1 MQLILKNNDRP
12 IYGDYE
18 THKITYFLPVVGML
32 FPNQVVYYGE
42 TFACLRKR
50 LLKLEPDTAE
60 YRAALRKLTK
70 KMWQLAHRGE
80 KFAFENDS
88 DKIPTLYNA
97 EDADAKKS

>member
-1 MQLILKNNDRP
+1 MKSIEEYVVRSKEIIDYLEQHAVDIQKNNDRP

-50 LLKLEPDTAE
+50 LLKLEPD
-60 YRAALRKLTK
+60 YRGISSGIAKVDKENVAIGPSRRKV
-70 KMWQLAHRGE
+70 R
-80 KFAFENDS
+80 F
-88 DKIPTLYNA
+88 
-97 EDADAKKS
+97 